1 MSISKK
7 NRSLVNIIG
16 APLTI
21 FCIFYNQTSFT
32 IYILFIVLLSFF
44 EFFKLINN
52 HSSFSILNVTIGFI
66 WISSLT
72 FFIQLYQEF
81 NSEFILIIF
90 LSIWITDSAAYI
102 MGKNFGKAKILPS
115 ISPNKTWVGSL
126 SGLFFTIMFLF
137 YFYYQTLLG
146 SYDFLPFSDFKFTHI
161 DFILFSLIIGIF
173 CQAGDFIESA
183 FKRKL
188 GVKDSSELLLGH
200 GGFLDRFDSFYFVGI
215 GLYLFLTFRNLI

>member
-1 MSISKK
+1 MKINRK

-21 FCIFYNQTSFT
+21 FCIFYSQTSFS

-44 EFFKLINN
+44 EFFKLIKN
-52 HSSFSILNVTIGFI
+52 HTSFSILNVTLGFI

-72 FFIQLYQEF
+72 FFIQLYKEF
-81 NSEFILIIF
+81 NSDFILIIF

-126 SGLFFTIMFLF
+126 SGLFFTTMFLF
-137 YFYYQTLLG
+137 YFYYQTLID
-146 SYDFLPFSDFKFTHI
+146 SYDLLPFSDLNFTHL

-188 GVKDSSELLLGH
+188 GVKDSSEILLGH

-215 GLYLFLTFRNLI
+215 GLYLFLTFRNLV

>member
-1 MSISKK
+1 MD
-7 NRSLVNIIG
+7 
-16 APLTI
+16 
-21 FCIFYNQTSFT
+21 YW
-32 IYILFIVLLSFF
+32 
-44 EFFKLINN
+44 
-52 HSSFSILNVTIGFI
+52 FSC
-66 WISSLT
+66 
-72 FFIQLYQEF
+72 
-81 NSEFILIIF
+81 
-90 LSIWITDSAAYI
+90 
-102 MGKNFGKAKILPS
+102 KNFGKAKILPS
-115 ISPNKTWVGSL
+115 VSPNKTWVGSL

-146 SYDFLPFSDFKFTHI
+146 SYDFLPFSDFNFTHI

-215 GLYLFLTFRNLI
+215 GLYLFLTFRNLIWLIKRILR